1 MTRSLSKN
9 LNLNFNFWITGEWE
23 AEGEDGVEV
32 EVAAGVTEGFMGGI
46 LKAPTHRTAALQ
58 TQPSP

>member
-23 AEGEDGVEV
+23 AEGEDGV